1 MGSIYKITNTVN
13 SKSYIGQTI
22 HDAAKCRIND
32 HLNGAANGS
41 RLVRH
46 AVKKY
51 GKDAFTYE
59 ILEENIFPKFLPDL
73 EVHYIKKFNTV
84 APNGYNLT
92 HGGEIGKK
100 HSPETRQKMSEA
112 KKGKSSHMKG
122 RKHTPESR
130 RKMSEALKGKP
141 SPMKGKKHSP
151 ETRRKVS
158 EAKKGR
164 KHSPETRQ
172 KMSEAHKGEKNHQWG
187 KPSPNRGKPRPV
199 ETRRKI
205 SEAQIGKT
213 LSEEHRRK
221 LSKANKGKRLTDET
235 RQKISEGLKGKN
247 HSNFGK
253 SLSEE
258 TKRKLSEAMKGR
270 TPHNKN
276 SEHIPAREF
285 FFSLPTDM
293 DLKEKRRL
301 LHQKITGVH
310 RCTIYRWIRQWTK
323 DA

>member
-13 SKSYIGQTI
+13 GKSYIGQTI
-22 HDAAKCRIND
+22 HDAAKGRIND
-32 HLNGAANGS
+32 HLNGVANGS

-141 SPMKGKKHSP
+141 SPMKGKKHSQKP
-151 ETRRKVS
+151 AERSLKQRKV
-158 EAKKGR
+158 ENIPQKPAKR
-164 KHSPETRQ
+164 CLKHTRA
-172 KMSEAHKGEKNHQWG
+172 K
-187 KPSPNRGKPRPV
+187 RI
-199 ETRRKI
+199 I
-205 SEAQIGKT
+205 SGAN
-213 LSEEHRRK
+213 LHRIEGNLA
-221 LSKANKGKRLTDET
+221 LSKLVERY
-235 RQKISEGLKGKN
+235 LKHK
-247 HSNFGK
+247 
-253 SLSEE
+253 
-258 TKRKLSEAMKGR
+258 
-270 TPHNKN
+270 
-276 SEHIPAREF
+276 
-285 FFSLPTDM
+285 
-293 DLKEKRRL
+293 
-301 LHQKITGVH
+301 
-310 RCTIYRWIRQWTK
+310 
-323 DA
+323 